1 MNIRIQDRR
10 GRLNS
15 DLRELLLARI
25 QRATGRFGSRIREI
39 SITVD
44 DRGSRGHIDRHC
56 CSHLLLNSGRFLVLQ
71 STQSTQSSLSELFD
85 DMADKVKAS
94 LAKQNGKTKAR
105 RRGRKS
111 AVLAQGE
118 DDSETREES

>member
-10 GRLNS
+10 GHLNS
-15 DLRELLLARI
+15 DLREFLLVRI
-25 QRATGRFGSRIREI
+25 QRATKRFGSRIREI

-44 DRGSRGHIDRHC
+44 DRESRGHIGRHC
-56 CSHLLLNSGRFLVLQ
+56 CSHLLLNSGRLLVL
-71 STQSTQSSLSELFD
+71 QSTQSSLSELFD